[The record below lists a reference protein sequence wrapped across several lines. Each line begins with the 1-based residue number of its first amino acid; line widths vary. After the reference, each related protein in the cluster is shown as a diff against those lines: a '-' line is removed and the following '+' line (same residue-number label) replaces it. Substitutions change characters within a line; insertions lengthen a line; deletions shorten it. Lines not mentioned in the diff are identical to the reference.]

1 MQPGLSFE
9 QAPPISVPFRF
20 FITAPIFGMAAGLL
34 LLWQG
39 PAALASRWTGVA
51 LALTHLVAVGFMLQ
65 AMCGALLQM
74 LPVAAGA
81 NIWQPRRVTQLTHA
95 GLTIG
100 TLLLLAGFLFEQ
112 ALFFRI
118 AVPFMTASLG
128 AFALIVLVAL
138 FNTPAKGPTILALRI
153 AVFGLIVTISLGA
166 TLASTFGWQLALP
179 LTEITHVHAAWG
191 LGGWS
196 LLLVAGVAYL
206 VVPMFQLTP
215 PYPAWL
221 TRSFSVTL
229 FCLLA
234 AWSITWL
241 PLQRPDG
248 LQAALACAAALLAA
262 LFAAVTLR
270 LQARR
275 RRKVLDPTLLFWRLA
290 MACLILAAAG
300 VAVQQLRPGE
310 GEDYAGTPFLLG
322 VLLMVG
328 VFMPVISGMLYKIM
342 PFLNWLHLQ
351 RIGKPGLVVPNMR
364 QMIPEPRMMMQL
376 KLHLGALALLL
387 GAVPLP
393 LLVYP
398 GGLALIASC
407 AWLEWNVVE
416 AARNFARFSIELE
429 ERLAQDQEQAL
440 SPVPRPTGGAE

>member
-20 FITAPIFGMAAGLL
+20 FLTAPLFGMAAGLL
-34 LLWQG
+34 LIWQG

-51 LALTHLVAVGFMLQ
+51 LALTHLLAVGFMLQ

-81 NIWQPRRVTQLTHA
+81 NIWQPRRVTHLTHA

-100 TLLLLAGFLFEQ
+100 TLLLLAGFLFER
-112 ALFFRI
+112 ALFFRV
-118 AVPFMTASLG
+118 AVPFMTVSLG

-138 FNTPAKGPTILALRI
+138 FRTPAKGPTIIALRI

-166 TLASTFGWQLALP
+166 TLASAFGWQLALP

-196 LLLVAGVAYL
+196 LLLVAGVGYL

-215 PYPAWL
+215 PYPQWL
-221 TRSFSVTL
+221 ARSFSVAL
-229 FCLLA
+229 FFLLA

-241 PLQRPDG
+241 PLQRPG
-248 LQAALACAAALLAA
+248 ALQAALASAAALLAVV
-262 LFAAVTLR
+262 FAVVTLR
-270 LQARR
+270 LQMQR
-275 RRKVLDPTLLFWRLA
+275 RRKITEPTLLFWRLA
-290 MACLILAAAG
+290 MACLVAAAAG
-300 VAVQQLRPGE
+300 VILQQLKPGE

-351 RIGKPGLVVPNMR
+351 KIGKPGLVVPNMR
-364 QMIPEPRMMMQL
+364 QMIPEARMMMQFR
-376 KLHLGALALLL
+376 LHLAALALLL
-387 GAVPLP
+387 AAVPLP

-407 AWLEWNVVE
+407 AWLEWNLVE
-416 AARNFARFSIELE
+416 ATRNYARFSRELE
-429 ERLAQDQEQAL
+429 ERLAQEQAEP
-440 SPVPRPTGGAE
+440 SPQPPSQGRG

>member
-20 FITAPIFGMAAGLL
+20 FLTAPLFGMAAGLL

-51 LALTHLVAVGFMLQ
+51 LALTHLIAVGFMLQ

-81 NIWQPRRVTQLTHA
+81 NIWQPQRVTHLTHA

-100 TLLLLAGFLFEQ
+100 TLLLLAGFLSEQ

-118 AVPFMTASLG
+118 AVPFMTISLG
-128 AFALIVLVAL
+128 AFAVIVLVGL
-138 FNTPAKGPTILALRI
+138 FRTPAKGPTIVALRI
-153 AVFGLIVTISLGA
+153 AVCGLIITISLGA

-196 LLLVAGVAYL
+196 LLLVAGVGYL

-215 PYPAWL
+215 PYPGWF
-221 TRSFSVTL
+221 TRGFSVAL
-229 FCLLA
+229 FFLLA
-234 AWSITWL
+234 AWSISWL
-241 PLQRPDG
+241 PLQRPDA

-262 LFAAVTLR
+262 AFAAVTLR
-270 LQARR
+270 LQGQR
-275 RRKVLDPTLLFWRLA
+275 RRKVTEPTLLFWRLA
-290 MACLILAAAG
+290 MVCLILAAAG
-300 VAVQQLRPGE
+300 VVLQQLKPGE

-351 RIGKPGLVVPNMR
+351 KIGKPGLVVPNMR
-364 QMIPEPRMMMQL
+364 QMIPEPRMTMQL
-376 KLHLGALALLL
+376 RLHLAALLLLL

-393 LLVYP
+393 WLVYP

-416 AARNFARFSIELE
+416 AARNYARFKDELAE
-429 ERLAQDQEQAL
+429 KLAAEQSA
-440 SPVPRPTGGAE
+440 

>member
-1 MQPGLSFE
+1 
-9 QAPPISVPFRF
+9 
-20 FITAPIFGMAAGLL
+20 MAAGLL

-51 LALTHLVAVGFMLQ
+51 LALTHLIAVGFMLQ

-81 NIWQPRRVTQLTHA
+81 NIWQPQRVTHLTHA
-95 GLTIG
+95 GLTVG
-100 TLLLLAGFLFEQ
+100 TLLLLAGFLSEQ

-118 AVPFMTASLG
+118 AVPFMAVSLG

-138 FNTPAKGPTILALRI
+138 FRTPAKGPTILALRI
-153 AVFGLIVTISLGA
+153 AVFGLIVTITLGA
-166 TLASTFGWQLALP
+166 TLASGFGWQLALP
-179 LTEITHVHAAWG
+179 LTELTHVHAVWG

-215 PYPAWL
+215 PYPMWL
-221 TRSFSVTL
+221 TRIFSVML
-229 FCLLA
+229 FFLLA

-241 PLQRPDG
+241 PLQRPAE
-248 LQAALACAAALLAA
+248 LQVALASAAALLAVV
-262 LFAAVTLR
+262 FAAVTLR
-270 LQARR
+270 LQGQR
-275 RRKVLDPTLLFWRLA
+275 RRKVTEPTLLFWRLA
-290 MACLILAAAG
+290 MTCLILAAAG
-300 VAVQQLRPGE
+300 VILQQLKPGE

-351 RIGKPGLVVPNMR
+351 KVGKPGLVVPNMR
-364 QMIPEPRMMMQL
+364 QMIPEPRMMVQL
-376 KLHLGALALLL
+376 KLHLAALALLL

-393 LLVYP
+393 FLVYP

-416 AARNFARFSIELE
+416 AARNYARFKEELAE
-429 ERLAQDQEQAL
+429 KLAAEQ
-440 SPVPRPTGGAE
+440 PD

>member
-20 FITAPIFGMAAGLL
+20 FLTAPLFGMAAGLL

-51 LALTHLVAVGFMLQ
+51 LALTHLIAVGFMLQ

-81 NIWQPRRVTQLTHA
+81 NIWQPQRVTHLTHA

-100 TLLLLAGFLFEQ
+100 TLLLLAGFLSEQ

-118 AVPFMTASLG
+118 AVPFMTISLG
-128 AFALIVLVAL
+128 AFAVIVLVGL
-138 FNTPAKGPTILALRI
+138 FRTPAKGPTIVALRI
-153 AVFGLIVTISLGA
+153 AVCGLIITISLGA

-179 LTEITHVHAAWG
+179 LTEITHVHVAWG

-196 LLLVAGVAYL
+196 LLLVAGVGYL

-215 PYPAWL
+215 PYPGWF
-221 TRSFSVTL
+221 TRGFSVAL
-229 FCLLA
+229 FFLLA
-234 AWSITWL
+234 AWSISWL
-241 PLQRPDG
+241 PLQRPDA

-262 LFAAVTLR
+262 AFAAVTLR
-270 LQARR
+270 LQGQR
-275 RRKVLDPTLLFWRLA
+275 RRKVTEPTLLFWRLA
-290 MACLILAAAG
+290 MVCLILAAAG
-300 VAVQQLRPGE
+300 VVLQQLKPGE

-351 RIGKPGLVVPNMR
+351 KIGKPGLVVPNMR
-364 QMIPEPRMMMQL
+364 QMIPEPRMTMQL
-376 KLHLGALALLL
+376 RLHLAALLLLL

-393 LLVYP
+393 WLVYP

-416 AARNFARFSIELE
+416 AARNYARFKDELAE
-429 ERLAQDQEQAL
+429 KLAAEQSA
-440 SPVPRPTGGAE
+440 

>member
-20 FITAPIFGMAAGLL
+20 FLTAPLFGMAAGLL

-39 PAALASRWTGVA
+39 PAALASRWTSVA
-51 LALTHLVAVGFMLQ
+51 LALTHLLAVGFMLQ

-81 NIWQPRRVTQLTHA
+81 NIWQPKRVAHLTHA
-95 GLTIG
+95 GLTFG
-100 TLLLLAGFLFEQ
+100 TLMLVGGFLGEQ
-112 ALFFRI
+112 ALLFKV
-118 AVPFMTASLG
+118 AVPFMTVSLG

-138 FNTPAKGPTILALRI
+138 FRTPARGPTIIALRI

-166 TLASTFGWQLALP
+166 TLASAFGWQLALP

-215 PYPAWL
+215 PYPLWL
-221 TRSFSVTL
+221 TRAYSVAL
-229 FCLLA
+229 FFLLA
-234 AWSITWL
+234 GWSITWL
-241 PLQRPDG
+241 PLQRPQG
-248 LQAALACAAALLAA
+248 LQAALACAAALLPVT
-262 LFAAVTLR
+262 FAAVTLR
-270 LQARR
+270 LQGQR
-275 RRKVLDPTLLFWRLA
+275 RRKVTEPTLLFWRVA
-290 MACLILAAAG
+290 MACLIVAACG
-300 VAVQQLRPGE
+300 VILQQLSPGE
-310 GEDYAGTPFLLG
+310 EDYAGTPFLLG

-351 RIGKPGLVVPNMR
+351 KIGKPGLVVPNIR
-364 QMIPEPRMMMQL
+364 QMIPESRMLMQFR
-376 KLHLGALALLL
+376 LHMAALALLL
-387 GAVPLP
+387 AAVPLP
-393 LLVYP
+393 LMVYP

-407 AWLEWNVVE
+407 VWLEWNLVV
-416 AARNFARFSIELE
+416 ATRNFARFSRELE
-429 ERLAQDQEQAL
+429 ERLA
-440 SPVPRPTGGAE
+440 AEAAA

>member
-1 MQPGLSFE
+1 
-9 QAPPISVPFRF
+9 
-20 FITAPIFGMAAGLL
+20 
-34 LLWQG
+34 
-39 PAALASRWTGVA
+39 
-51 LALTHLVAVGFMLQ
+51 MLQ

-81 NIWQPRRVTQLTHA
+81 NIWQPRRVTHLTHA
-95 GLTIG
+95 GLTVG
-100 TLLLLAGFLFEQ
+100 TLLLLAGFLAEQ

-118 AVPFMTASLG
+118 AVPFMTVSLG
-128 AFALIVLVAL
+128 AFAVIVLIAL
-138 FNTPAKGPTILALRI
+138 FRTPAKGATIIALRI
-153 AVFGLIVTISLGA
+153 AVFGLLVTISLGA
-166 TLASTFGWQLALP
+166 TLASAFGWQLALP

-215 PYPAWL
+215 PYPLWL
-221 TRSFSVTL
+221 TRIFSVTL
-229 FCLLA
+229 FFLLT

-241 PLQRPDG
+241 PLQRPEG
-248 LQAALACAAALLAA
+248 LQAALACAAALLGVV
-262 LFAAVTLR
+262 FAVVTLR
-270 LQARR
+270 LQGQR
-275 RRKVLDPTLLFWRLA
+275 RRKVTEPTLLFWRVA
-290 MACLILAAAG
+290 MSCLIVAA
-300 VAVQQLRPGE
+300 VAVVLQQLNPAE
-310 GEDYAGTPFLLG
+310 GEDAAMPFLLG

-351 RIGKPGLVVPNMR
+351 KIGKPGLVVPNMR
-364 QMIPEPRMMMQL
+364 QMIPEPRMMVQFR
-376 KLHLGALALLL
+376 LHLAALLLLL

-416 AARNFARFSIELE
+416 AARNYARFKLELAE
-429 ERLAQDQEQAL
+429 KLAAEQPGQEF
-440 SPVPRPTGGAE
+440 

>member
-20 FITAPIFGMAAGLL
+20 FLTAPLFGMAAGLL

-51 LALTHLVAVGFMLQ
+51 LALTHLIAVGFMLQ

-81 NIWQPRRVTQLTHA
+81 NIWQPQRVTHLTHA
-95 GLTIG
+95 GLTVG
-100 TLLLLAGFLFEQ
+100 TLLLLAGFLSEQ

-118 AVPFMTASLG
+118 AVPFMTVSLG
-128 AFALIVLVAL
+128 AFAVIVLFGL
-138 FNTPAKGPTILALRI
+138 FRTPAKGPTIVALRI
-153 AVFGLIVTISLGA
+153 AVFGLIVTLSLGA
-166 TLASTFGWQLALP
+166 TLATSFGWQLALP

-196 LLLVAGVAYL
+196 LLLVAGVGYL

-215 PYPAWL
+215 PYPGWFA
-221 TRSFSVTL
+221 RSFSVTL
-229 FCLLA
+229 FFLLA

-241 PLQRPDG
+241 PLQRPDA
-248 LQAALACAAALLAA
+248 LQAALACAAALLAVA
-262 LFAAVTLR
+262 FAIVTLR
-270 LQARR
+270 LQGQR
-275 RRKVLDPTLLFWRLA
+275 RRKVAEPTLLFWRLA
-290 MACLILAAAG
+290 MVCLILAAAG
-300 VAVQQLRPGE
+300 VALQQLKPGE

-322 VLLMVG
+322 VLLLVG

-351 RIGKPGLVVPNMR
+351 KIGKPGLVVPNMR

-376 KLHLGALALLL
+376 KLHLAALALLL

-393 LLVYP
+393 WLVYP

-416 AARNFARFSIELE
+416 AARNYARFKVG
-429 ERLAQDQEQAL
+429 LAEKLAAEQ
-440 SPVPRPTGGAE
+440 PD

>member
-20 FITAPIFGMAAGLL
+20 FLTAPLFGVAAGLL

-39 PAALASRWTGVA
+39 PAALASRWTSVA
-51 LALTHLVAVGFMLQ
+51 LALTHLLAVGFMLQ
-65 AMCGALLQM
+65 SMCGALLQM

-100 TLLLLAGFLFEQ
+100 TLLLLAGFLAEQ

-118 AVPFMTASLG
+118 AVPFMTISLG

-138 FNTPAKGPTILALRI
+138 FRTPAQGPTIIALRI
-153 AVFGLIVTISLGA
+153 AVFSLIVTIALGA
-166 TLASTFGWQLALP
+166 TLATGFGWQLALP

-196 LLLVAGVAYL
+196 MLLMAGVAYL

-215 PYPAWL
+215 PYPLWL
-221 TRSFSVTL
+221 TRSFSMTL
-229 FCLLA
+229 FFLLT
-234 AWSITWL
+234 AWSVTWL
-241 PLQRPDG
+241 PLQRPDD
-248 LQAALACAAALLAA
+248 LQVALACAAALLAVV
-262 LFAAVTLR
+262 FAVVTLR
-270 LQARR
+270 LQAQR
-275 RRKVLDPTLLFWRLA
+275 RRKVNDPTLLFWRVA
-290 MACLILAAAG
+290 MVCLVVAAS
-300 VAVQQLRPGE
+300 VVVLQQLNPGE
-310 GEDYAGTPFLLG
+310 EDYAGTPFLLG

-342 PFLNWLHLQ
+342 PFLNWMHLQ
-351 RIGKPGLVVPNMR
+351 KIGKPGLVVPNMR
-364 QMIPEPRMMMQL
+364 QMIPEPRMMTQFR
-376 KLHLGALALLL
+376 LHLAALLLLL

-398 GGLALIASC
+398 GGVALIVSC
-407 AWLEWNVVE
+407 IWLEWNLIV
-416 AARNFARFSIELE
+416 AARNFARFSRELE
-429 ERLAQDQEQAL
+429 ERLTAEE
-440 SPVPRPTGGAE
+440 TG

>member
-1 MQPGLSFE
+1 MHPNLSFD
-9 QAPPISVPFRF
+9 QAPPISVPLRF
-20 FITAPIFGMAAGLL
+20 LLSAPPFLVLAGLL
-34 LLWQG
+34 LVGSG
-39 PAALASRWTGVA
+39 PATLASRWSSGA
-51 LALTHLVAVGFMLQ
+51 LALTHALTVGFMLQ

-81 NIWQPRRVTQLTHA
+81 NIWQPRRVTQFTHA
-95 GLTIG
+95 GLTVG
-100 TLLLLAGFLFEQ
+100 TLLLVAGFLGEQ
-112 ALFFRI
+112 ALFFQI
-118 AVPFMTASLG
+118 AVPFMTVSLG

-138 FNTPAKGPTILALRI
+138 FRTPAKGPTIIALRI
-153 AVFGLIVTISLGA
+153 AVFGLIVTITLGA
-166 TLASTFGWQLALP
+166 ILASSFGWQLALP

-215 PYPAWL
+215 PYPQWL
-221 TRSFSVTL
+221 ARSFSVTL

-241 PLQRPDG
+241 PLQRPDE
-248 LQAALACAAALLAA
+248 LQVALACAAALLAVV
-262 LFAAVTLR
+262 FAGVTLR
-270 LQARR
+270 LQGQR
-275 RRKVLDPTLLFWRLA
+275 RRKVTEPTLLFWRLA
-290 MACLILAAAG
+290 MACLVVAAFAVIL
-300 VAVQQLRPGE
+300 QQLNPGA
-310 GEDYAGTPFLLG
+310 EDHAGTPFLLG

-364 QMIPEPRMMMQL
+364 QMISEPRMMMQFR
-376 KLHLGALALLL
+376 LHLAALLLLL

-398 GGLALIASC
+398 GGAALIASC
-407 AWLEWNVVE
+407 IWLEWNLVV
-416 AARNFARFSIELE
+416 ATRNFARFSRELE
-429 ERLAQDQEQAL
+429 ERLAAEK
-440 SPVPRPTGGAE
+440 TG

>member
-20 FITAPIFGMAAGLL
+20 FLTAPLFGMAAGLL

-51 LALTHLVAVGFMLQ
+51 LALTHLIAVGFMLQ

-81 NIWQPRRVTQLTHA
+81 NIWQPQRVTHLTHA
-95 GLTIG
+95 GLTVG
-100 TLLLLAGFLFEQ
+100 TLLLLAGFLSEQ

-118 AVPFMTASLG
+118 AVPFMTVSLG
-128 AFALIVLVAL
+128 AFAVIVLFGL
-138 FNTPAKGPTILALRI
+138 FRTPAKGPTIVALRI
-153 AVFGLIVTISLGA
+153 AVFGLIVTLSLGA
-166 TLASTFGWQLALP
+166 TLATSFGWQLALP

-196 LLLVAGVAYL
+196 LLLVAGVGYL

-215 PYPAWL
+215 PYPGWF
-221 TRSFSVTL
+221 TRGFSVAL
-229 FCLLA
+229 FFLLA
-234 AWSITWL
+234 AWSISWL
-241 PLQRPDG
+241 PLQRPDA

-262 LFAAVTLR
+262 AFAAVTLR
-270 LQARR
+270 LQGQR
-275 RRKVLDPTLLFWRLA
+275 RRKVTEPTLLFWRLA
-290 MACLILAAAG
+290 MVCLILAAAG
-300 VAVQQLRPGE
+300 VVLQQLKPGE

-351 RIGKPGLVVPNMR
+351 KIGKPGLVVPNMR
-364 QMIPEPRMMMQL
+364 QMIPEPRMTMQL
-376 KLHLGALALLL
+376 RLHLAALLLLL

-393 LLVYP
+393 WLVYP

-416 AARNFARFSIELE
+416 AARNYARFKDELAE
-429 ERLAQDQEQAL
+429 KLAAEQSA
-440 SPVPRPTGGAE
+440 

>member
-20 FITAPIFGMAAGLL
+20 FLTAPLFGMAAGLL

-39 PAALASRWTGVA
+39 PEAFVSRWTPLA
-51 LALTHLVAVGFMLQ
+51 LALTHLLAVGFMLQ

-81 NIWQPRRVTQLTHA
+81 NIWQPRRVTHLTHA

-100 TLLLLAGFLFEQ
+100 TLLLVAGFLGET
-112 ALFFRI
+112 ALLFRI
-118 AVPFMTASLG
+118 AVPFMTISLG
-128 AFALIVLVAL
+128 AFALIVLIAL
-138 FNTPAKGPTILALRI
+138 FRTPAKGPTIISLRI
-153 AVFGLIVTISLGA
+153 AVFGLIVTIALGA
-166 TLASTFGWQLALP
+166 TLASAFGWQLALP

-196 LLLVAGVAYL
+196 MLLVAGVAYL

-215 PYPAWL
+215 PYPVWL

-229 FCLLA
+229 FFLLS

-248 LQAALACAAALLAA
+248 LQVALACAAALLAMI
-262 LFAAVTLR
+262 FAVVTLR
-270 LQARR
+270 LQSQR
-275 RRKVLDPTLLFWRLA
+275 RRKVTEPTLLFWRLA
-290 MACLILAAAG
+290 MSVLV
-300 VAVQQLRPGE
+300 VATVVVVLQQLNPGV
-310 GEDYAGTPFLLG
+310 EDYAGLPFLLG

-342 PFLNWLHLQ
+342 PFLNWMHLQ
-351 RIGKPGLVVPNMR
+351 KIGKPGLVVPNMR
-364 QMIPEPRMMMQL
+364 QMISEPRMMMQF
-376 KLHLGALALLL
+376 KLHLAALILLL

-393 LLVYP
+393 WLVYP
-398 GGLALIASC
+398 GGAALIASC
-407 AWLEWNVVE
+407 IWLEWNLIV
-416 AARNFARFSIELE
+416 ATRNYARFSSELE
-429 ERLAQDQEQAL
+429 ARLAAEQEAPPQPP
-440 SPVPRPTGGAE
+440 SQ

>member
-20 FITAPIFGMAAGLL
+20 FLTAPLFGMAAGLL
-34 LLWQG
+34 LLWRG
-39 PAALASRWTGVA
+39 PEAFTSRWTSVA
-51 LALTHLVAVGFMLQ
+51 LALTHLLAVGFMLQ

-100 TLLLLAGFLFEQ
+100 TLLLVAGFLSEM
-112 ALFFRI
+112 AWLFRI
-118 AVPFMTASLG
+118 AVPFMTISLG
-128 AFALIVLVAL
+128 AFALIVLIAL
-138 FNTPAKGPTILALRI
+138 FRTPAKGPTIISLRI
-153 AVFGLIVTISLGA
+153 AVFGLVVTIALGA
-166 TLASTFGWQLALP
+166 VLASGFGWQLALP

-196 LLLVAGVAYL
+196 MLLVAGVAYL

-215 PYPAWL
+215 PYPAWF

-229 FCLLA
+229 FFLLA
-234 AWSITWL
+234 AWSFTWL

-248 LQAALACAAALLAA
+248 LQVALACAAALLAMV
-262 LFAAVTLR
+262 FAVVTLR
-270 LQARR
+270 LQSQR
-275 RRKVLDPTLLFWRLA
+275 RRKVTEPTLLFWRLA
-290 MACLILAAAG
+290 MSVLVVAT
-300 VAVQQLRPGE
+300 VAVVLQQLNPGA
-310 GEDYAGTPFLLG
+310 EDYAGAPFLLG

-342 PFLNWLHLQ
+342 PFLNWMHLQ
-351 RIGKPGLVVPNMR
+351 KIGKPGLVVPNMR
-364 QMIPEPRMMMQL
+364 QMISEPRMMMQF
-376 KLHLGALALLL
+376 KLHLVALVLLL

-393 LLVYP
+393 WLVYP
-398 GGLALIASC
+398 GGVALIASC
-407 AWLEWNVVE
+407 TWLEWNLIV
-416 AARNFARFSIELE
+416 ATRNFARFSRELE
-429 ERLAQDQEQAL
+429 ERLA
-440 SPVPRPTGGAE
+440 AEADN

>member
-20 FITAPIFGMAAGLL
+20 FLTAPLFGMAAGLL

-51 LALTHLVAVGFMLQ
+51 LALTHLIAVGFMLQ

-81 NIWQPRRVTQLTHA
+81 NIWQPQRVTHLTHA
-95 GLTIG
+95 GLTVG
-100 TLLLLAGFLFEQ
+100 TLLLLAGFLSEQ

-118 AVPFMTASLG
+118 AVPFMTVSLG
-128 AFALIVLVAL
+128 AFAVIVLFGL
-138 FNTPAKGPTILALRI
+138 FRTPAKGPTIVALRI
-153 AVFGLIVTISLGA
+153 AVFGLIVTLSLGA
-166 TLASTFGWQLALP
+166 TLATSFGWQLALP

-196 LLLVAGVAYL
+196 LLLVAGVGYL

-215 PYPAWL
+215 PYPGWF
-221 TRSFSVTL
+221 TRGFSVAL
-229 FCLLA
+229 FFLLA
-234 AWSITWL
+234 AWSISWL
-241 PLQRPDG
+241 PLQRPDA
-248 LQAALACAAALLAA
+248 LQAALACAAALLAVA
-262 LFAAVTLR
+262 FAIVTLR
-270 LQARR
+270 LQGQR
-275 RRKVLDPTLLFWRLA
+275 RRKVAEPTLLFWRLA
-290 MACLILAAAG
+290 MVCLILAAAG
-300 VAVQQLRPGE
+300 VVLQQLKPGE

-351 RIGKPGLVVPNMR
+351 KIGKPGLVVPNMR
-364 QMIPEPRMMMQL
+364 QMIPEPRMTMQL
-376 KLHLGALALLL
+376 RLHLAALLLLL

-393 LLVYP
+393 WLVYP

-416 AARNFARFSIELE
+416 AARNYARFKDELAE
-429 ERLAQDQEQAL
+429 KLAAEQSA
-440 SPVPRPTGGAE
+440 

>member
-20 FITAPIFGMAAGLL
+20 FLTAPLFGMAAGLL

-39 PAALASRWTGVA
+39 PAALASRWSSVA
-51 LALTHLVAVGFMLQ
+51 LALTHLLAVGFMLQ

-81 NIWQPRRVTQLTHA
+81 NIWQPKRVTHLTHA
-95 GLTIG
+95 GLTFG
-100 TLLLLAGFLFEQ
+100 TLMLVGGFLGEQ
-112 ALFFRI
+112 ALLFKV
-118 AVPFMTASLG
+118 AVPFMTVSLG

-138 FNTPAKGPTILALRI
+138 FRTPARGPTIIALRI

-166 TLASTFGWQLALP
+166 TLASAFGWQLALP

-215 PYPAWL
+215 PYPLWL
-221 TRSFSVTL
+221 TRAYSVAL
-229 FCLLA
+229 FFLLA
-234 AWSITWL
+234 GWSITWL
-241 PLQRPDG
+241 PLQRPQG
-248 LQAALACAAALLAA
+248 LQAALACAAALLPVT
-262 LFAAVTLR
+262 FAAVTLR
-270 LQARR
+270 LQGQR
-275 RRKVLDPTLLFWRLA
+275 RRKVTEPTLLFWRVA
-290 MACLILAAAG
+290 MACLIVAACG
-300 VAVQQLRPGE
+300 VILQQLSPGE
-310 GEDYAGTPFLLG
+310 EDYAGTPFLLG

-351 RIGKPGLVVPNMR
+351 KIGKPGLVVPNIR
-364 QMIPEPRMMMQL
+364 QMIPESRMLMQFR
-376 KLHLGALALLL
+376 LHMAALALLL
-387 GAVPLP
+387 AAVPLP
-393 LLVYP
+393 LMVYP

-407 AWLEWNVVE
+407 VWLEWNLVV
-416 AARNFARFSIELE
+416 ATRNFARFSRELE
-429 ERLAQDQEQAL
+429 ERLA
-440 SPVPRPTGGAE
+440 AEAAA

>member
-20 FITAPIFGMAAGLL
+20 FLTAPLFGMAAGLL

-39 PAALASRWTGVA
+39 PAALASRWTSVA
-51 LALTHLVAVGFMLQ
+51 LALTHLIAVGFMLQ

-81 NIWQPRRVTQLTHA
+81 NIWQPKRVTQLTHA
-95 GLTIG
+95 GLTVG
-100 TLLLLAGFLFEQ
+100 TLLLLAGFLAEQ
-112 ALFFRI
+112 ALYFRI
-118 AVPFMTASLG
+118 AVPFMTVSLG
-128 AFALIVLVAL
+128 AFAVIVLIAL
-138 FNTPAKGPTILALRI
+138 FRTPAKGPTILALRI

-166 TLASTFGWQLALP
+166 TLASGFGWQLALP
-179 LTEITHVHAAWG
+179 LTELTHVHAVWG

-215 PYPAWL
+215 PYPMWL
-221 TRSFSVTL
+221 TRIFSVTL
-229 FCLLA
+229 FFLLA

-241 PLQRPDG
+241 PLQRPEG
-248 LQAALACAAALLAA
+248 LQVALACAAAL
-262 LFAAVTLR
+262 FAVVFAVVTLR
-270 LQARR
+270 LQGQR
-275 RRKVLDPTLLFWRLA
+275 RRKVTEPTLLFWRLA
-290 MACLILAAAG
+290 MACLILAATG
-300 VAVQQLRPGE
+300 VVLQQLKPGE

-351 RIGKPGLVVPNMR
+351 KVGKPGLVVPNMR
-364 QMIPEPRMMMQL
+364 QMIPEPRMMVQL
-376 KLHLGALALLL
+376 KLHLAALALLL

-393 LLVYP
+393 FLVYP

-416 AARNFARFSIELE
+416 AARNYARFKEELAEKLAAE
-429 ERLAQDQEQAL
+429 E
-440 SPVPRPTGGAE
+440 

>member
-20 FITAPIFGMAAGLL
+20 FLTAPAFGMAAGLL

-51 LALTHLVAVGFMLQ
+51 LALTHLIAVGFMLQ

-81 NIWQPRRVTQLTHA
+81 NIWQPQRVTHLTHA
-95 GLTIG
+95 GLTVG
-100 TLLLLAGFLFEQ
+100 TLLLLAGFLSEQ

-118 AVPFMTASLG
+118 AVPFMAVSLG
-128 AFALIVLVAL
+128 AFAVIVMVAL
-138 FNTPAKGPTILALRI
+138 FRTPAKGPTILALRI
-153 AVFGLIVTISLGA
+153 AVFGLIVTISLGS
-166 TLASTFGWQLALP
+166 TLAAGFGWQLALP
-179 LTEITHVHAAWG
+179 LTELTHVHAAWG

-215 PYPAWL
+215 PYPMWL
-221 TRSFSVTL
+221 TRIFSVTL
-229 FCLLA
+229 FFLLA

-241 PLQRPDG
+241 PLQRPQA
-248 LQAALACAAALLAA
+248 LQIALACAAALLAVV
-262 LFAAVTLR
+262 FAVVTLR
-270 LQARR
+270 LQGQR
-275 RRKVLDPTLLFWRLA
+275 RRKVTEPTLLFWRMA
-290 MACLILAAAG
+290 MVCLVLAAAG
-300 VAVQQLRPGE
+300 VMLQQLKPEE
-310 GEDYAGTPFLLG
+310 GEEYAGTPFLLG

-351 RIGKPGLVVPNMR
+351 KIGKPGLVVPNMR

-376 KLHLGALALLL
+376 KLHLAALVLLL

-393 LLVYP
+393 WLVYP

-416 AARNFARFSIELE
+416 AARNYARFKEELAE
-429 ERLAQDQEQAL
+429 KLAAEQSA
-440 SPVPRPTGGAE
+440 

>member
-20 FITAPIFGMAAGLL
+20 FLTAPLFGMAAGLL

-39 PAALASRWTGVA
+39 PAALASRWTSVA
-51 LALTHLVAVGFMLQ
+51 LALTHLLAVGFMLQ

-81 NIWQPRRVTQLTHA
+81 NIWQPRRVTQFTHA
-95 GLTIG
+95 GLTVG
-100 TLLLLAGFLFEQ
+100 TLLLVAGFLGEQ

-118 AVPFMTASLG
+118 AVPFMTLSLG
-128 AFALIVLVAL
+128 AFALIILIAL
-138 FNTPAKGPTILALRI
+138 FRTPAQGPTIVALRI
-153 AVFGLIVTISLGA
+153 AVFSLIVTITLGA
-166 TLASTFGWQLALP
+166 ILASAFGWQLALP

-196 LLLVAGVAYL
+196 LLLMAGVAYL

-221 TRSFSVTL
+221 ARSFSVSL
-229 FCLLA
+229 FILLS

-241 PLQRPDG
+241 PLLRPDG
-248 LQAALACAAALLAA
+248 LQAALACAAALLAVG
-262 LFAAVTLR
+262 FAVVTLR
-270 LQARR
+270 LQAQR
-275 RRKVLDPTLLFWRLA
+275 RRKVTEPTLLFWRVA
-290 MACLILAAAG
+290 MVSLVVAAF
-300 VAVQQLRPGE
+300 AVVVLQMSPA

-364 QMIPEPRMMMQL
+364 QMIPESRMLMQFR
-376 KLHLGALALLL
+376 LHLAALVLLL

-393 LLVYP
+393 PLVYP

-407 AWLEWNVVE
+407 IWLEWNVVE
-416 AARNFARFSIELE
+416 AARNYSRFSRELE
-429 ERLAQDQEQAL
+429 ERLKTEAA
-440 SPVPRPTGGAE
+440 

>member
-20 FITAPIFGMAAGLL
+20 FLTAPLFGMAAGLL

-51 LALTHLVAVGFMLQ
+51 LALTHLIAVGFMLQ

-81 NIWQPRRVTQLTHA
+81 NIWQPQRVTHLTHA

-100 TLLLLAGFLFEQ
+100 TLLLLAGFLSEQ

-118 AVPFMTASLG
+118 AVPFMTISLG
-128 AFALIVLVAL
+128 AFAVIVLVGL
-138 FNTPAKGPTILALRI
+138 FRTPAKGPTIVALRI
-153 AVFGLIVTISLGA
+153 AVCGLIITISLGA

-196 LLLVAGVAYL
+196 LLLVAGVGYL

-215 PYPAWL
+215 PYPGWF
-221 TRSFSVTL
+221 TRGFSVTL
-229 FCLLA
+229 FFLLA
-234 AWSITWL
+234 AWSISWL
-241 PLQRPDG
+241 PLQRPDA

-262 LFAAVTLR
+262 AFAAVTLR
-270 LQARR
+270 LQGQR
-275 RRKVLDPTLLFWRLA
+275 RRKVTEPTLLFWRLA
-290 MACLILAAAG
+290 MVCLILAAAG
-300 VAVQQLRPGE
+300 VVLQQLKPGE

-351 RIGKPGLVVPNMR
+351 KIGKPGLVVPNMR
-364 QMIPEPRMMMQL
+364 QMIPEPRMTMQL
-376 KLHLGALALLL
+376 RLHLAALLLLL

-393 LLVYP
+393 WLVYP

-416 AARNFARFSIELE
+416 AARNYARFKDELAE
-429 ERLAQDQEQAL
+429 KLAAEQSA
-440 SPVPRPTGGAE
+440 

>member
-20 FITAPIFGMAAGLL
+20 FLTAPLFGMAAGLL

-39 PAALASRWTGVA
+39 PAALASRWTSVA
-51 LALTHLVAVGFMLQ
+51 LALTHLIAVGFMLQ

-81 NIWQPRRVTQLTHA
+81 NIWQPRRVTQFTHA
-95 GLTIG
+95 GLTVG
-100 TLLLLAGFLFEQ
+100 TLLLVAGFLGEQ
-112 ALFFRI
+112 ALFFQI
-118 AVPFMTASLG
+118 AVPFMTVSLG

-138 FNTPAKGPTILALRI
+138 FRTPAKGPTIIALRI
-153 AVFGLIVTISLGA
+153 AVFGLIVTITLGA
-166 TLASTFGWQLALP
+166 ILASSFGWQLALP
-179 LTEITHVHAAWG
+179 LTEVTHVHAAWG

-215 PYPAWL
+215 PYPQWL
-221 TRSFSVTL
+221 ARSFSVSL
-229 FCLLA
+229 FFLLA

-241 PLQRPDG
+241 PLQRPDE
-248 LQAALACAAALLAA
+248 LQVALACTAALLAVV
-262 LFAAVTLR
+262 FAGVTLR
-270 LQARR
+270 LQGQR
-275 RRKVLDPTLLFWRLA
+275 RRKVTEPTLLFWRLA
-290 MACLILAAAG
+290 MACLVVAAFAVIL
-300 VAVQQLRPGE
+300 QQLNPGA
-310 GEDYAGTPFLLG
+310 EDHAGTPFLLG

-364 QMIPEPRMMMQL
+364 QMISEPRMMMQFR
-376 KLHLGALALLL
+376 LHLAALLLLL

-398 GGLALIASC
+398 GGAALIASC
-407 AWLEWNVVE
+407 IWLEWNLVV
-416 AARNFARFSIELE
+416 ATRNFARFSRELE
-429 ERLAQDQEQAL
+429 ERLAAEK
-440 SPVPRPTGGAE
+440 TG